1 MCVGKNQ
8 LSLKAKDREKT
19 SANLLVLRGARVTS
33 KEKKNRCDDQ
43 TVSYI
48 DRFIR
53 SLNKGCRE
61 LRTDYKTSAK
71 MFVAKKKAQAL
82 ETTVGGINS
91 GQVQSCQRYFYLMIL
106 CRRTIDFGA
115 LDAVS

>member
-33 KEKKNRCDDQ
+33 KEKKNRFDDQ
-43 TVSYI
+43 TVRYI

-53 SLNKGCRE
+53 SLN
-61 LRTDYKTSAK
+61 
-71 MFVAKKKAQAL
+71 
-82 ETTVGGINS
+82 TVGNY
-91 GQVQSCQRYFYLMIL
+91 GQTTRPVQKCLLPKKRLKL
-106 CRRTIDFGA
+106 
-115 LDAVS
+115 